1 MFWRKDNK
9 YNFKV
14 WHLVAFGAIIVVFVV
29 LKVFLFFYAPE
40 GQVKVNGR
48 EIKVLVADTSER
60 WFKGLSGRDALGEY
74 GGMWF
79 TFLSTDYYTMVMR
92 DMKFPLDI
100 IWLDNGIIV
109 DMAPNVQPE
118 ADVEEAS
125 LTKYRP
131 RLPSNA
137 VLEVSAGAIGQYGLK
152 IGDKLDFSR

>member
-1 MFWRKDNK
+1 MFGRESKSPIK
-9 YNFKV
+9 L
-14 WHLVAFGAIIVVFVV
+14 WHLVAFGAIIAAFVV
-29 LKVFLFFYAPE
+29 LKVFLVFYTPAGHVTAN
-40 GQVKVNGR
+40 GQVIN
-48 EIKVLVADTSER
+48 VLVADTSER

-79 TFLSTDYYTMVMR
+79 TFLSKDYYAMVMR

-100 IWLDNGIIV
+100 IWLDDGIIV

-118 ADVEEAS
+118 SGVEEAS

-131 RLPSNA
+131 RLPADA
-137 VLEVSAGAIGQYGLK
+137 VLELPAGSVAQYGLK